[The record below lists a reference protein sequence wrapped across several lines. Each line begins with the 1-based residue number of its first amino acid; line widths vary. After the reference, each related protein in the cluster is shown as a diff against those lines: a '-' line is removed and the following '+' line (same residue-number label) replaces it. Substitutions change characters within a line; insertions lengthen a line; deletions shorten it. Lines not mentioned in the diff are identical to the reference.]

1 MQLGFAGE
9 INLPVHRFTQTVDRD
24 VTLKKESTSKQTW
37 KDDDMDRKLQF
48 VFSAMRALFCGLCLS
63 SAAFAQTTLP
73 DGTGKAEFI
82 HNCLDCHS
90 AGMVLRAK
98 KTPDEWRKNVDD
110 MAARGS
116 DGSKEDIDK
125 VVVYLD
131 KYFATDKSGPAA
143 AAQSTTPSSAS
154 SGSAALNSS
163 AIESA
168 KRVITATGC
177 LACHRIEKQGAY
189 TGPTLNGIGGRRTT
203 DEIRNAIVHP
213 HPTLDPSNDLI
224 RLTTADGKTVVGR
237 ILSQSDHDVRVIDAP
252 GEVATYSK
260 SELREFTIIDTNP
273 MVSYE
278 EKIKGEDLDDLVR
291 YLGSLPSLPSL
302 PSVDESV
309 QR

>member
-1 MQLGFAGE
+1 
-9 INLPVHRFTQTVDRD
+9 
-24 VTLKKESTSKQTW
+24 
-37 KDDDMDRKLQF
+37 MDRKLQI
-48 VFSAMRALFCGLCLS
+48 VFGAMRTLFCGLCIS

-73 DGTGKAEFI
+73 DGLGKAEFI

-125 VVVYLD
+125 VVLYLD

-143 AAQSTTPSSAS
+143 TIQSTTPSSI
-154 SGSAALNSS
+154 SGGAAALNSS
-163 AIESA
+163 EIERA
-168 KRVITATGC
+168 KRVITANGC
-177 LACHRIEKQGAY
+177 LACHRVEKQGAY

-213 HPTLDPSNDLI
+213 HPMLDPSNNLI
-224 RLTTADGKTVVGR
+224 RLTTADEKTVVGR
-237 ILSQSDHDVRVIDAP
+237 ILSQSDRDVRVINAS

-260 SELREFTIIDTNP
+260 TELRQFTIIDTDP
-273 MVSYE
+273 MASYE
-278 EKIKGEDLDDLVR
+278 GKITGEDLDDLAR
-291 YLGSLPSLPSL
+291 YLSSLPSMTDVSN
-302 PSVDESV
+302 
-309 QR
+309 

>member
-1 MQLGFAGE
+1 
-9 INLPVHRFTQTVDRD
+9 VDRN
-24 VTLKKESTSKQTW
+24 VTLKSINVEQTW
-37 KDDDMDRKLQF
+37 KDDDGMDRKLQL
-48 VFSAMRALFCGLCLS
+48 VFRAMRVFFCGLCLS

-98 KTPDEWRKNVDD
+98 KTPDEWRKSVDD

-143 AAQSTTPSSAS
+143 AAQSTIPSSSAS
-154 SGSAALNSS
+154 SGSVALNSS
-163 AIESA
+163 EIESA

-189 TGPTLNGIGGRRTT
+189 TGPTLNGIGGRRTA

-224 RLTTADGKTVVGR
+224 RLTTANGKTVVGR

-302 PSVDESV
+302 PSADESV